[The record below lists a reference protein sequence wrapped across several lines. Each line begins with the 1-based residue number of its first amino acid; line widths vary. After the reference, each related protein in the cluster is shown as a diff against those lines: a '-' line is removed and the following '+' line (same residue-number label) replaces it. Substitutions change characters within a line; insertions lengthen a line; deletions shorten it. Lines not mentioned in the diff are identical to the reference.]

1 MVATKQIYSALQ
13 LTGLMVQACEPR
25 YCPFPEHG
33 VTCQTSYT
41 LKDLNAHNC
50 DRYAMPLKGIR
61 TVHGIVGLTNCDL
74 ESGLEHIDFIIDP
87 NYAEL
92 QCKDWTIK
100 FHLSSNDLPQ
110 ISAYNQLYVPTLT
123 FMGPFHAI
131 GHSKNYLWRM
141 EGTVTFNG
149 SEIKKCVVRFDILS
163 KGLGVPK
170 HYAHLIKNPETSQNQ
185 EEDSLTNQFAFET
198 EFVMGNK
205 ISRHAVPWLDIET
218 IETDILE
225 WRIGLD
231 MMGSMHLVLSK
242 YENGD
247 KKSVYKIGF

>member
-110 ISAYNQLYVPTLT
+110 ISAYNQL
-123 FMGPFHAI
+123 
-131 GHSKNYLWRM
+131 
-141 EGTVTFNG
+141 
-149 SEIKKCVVRFDILS
+149 
-163 KGLGVPK
+163 
-170 HYAHLIKNPETSQNQ
+170 QNQ